1 MDLSANTKS
10 RQQHTPAHPYGQHS
24 THTETAG
31 QFSYCPPT
39 HPPPDRLSDNHH
51 HPDSDD
57 DQPLLSTDLSR
68 CGIRSDA
75 FVRIKTVLIYVT
87 EHYDGDDDCIGRTVS
102 PTTTDLIIPVS

>member
-1 MDLSANTKS
+1 MDLSASNTKS
-10 RQQHTPAHPYGQHS
+10 KQQHTPAHPYGQRS
-24 THTETAG
+24 TAHTQRQQVSSLTAH
-31 QFSYCPPT
+31 PT
-39 HPPPDRLSDNHH
+39 DCQTIIITVT
-51 HPDSDD
+51 DSDD